1 MERAKEAPAQLR
13 CRLRKIRLRT
23 HRFSEA
29 WGPTMCLNAEER
41 FELKERLLCW
51 GGVCQKQFREVG
63 MPALLKGAL
72 VGSQGASLPGLWEH
86 SEFVVIVMR
95 GAIGGASLSLRC

>member
-1 MERAKEAPAQLR
+1 MQSNSEMERAKEAPAQLR

-41 FELKERLLCW
+41 FQLKERLLCW
-51 GGVCQKQFREVG
+51 GGFARTISRGGDVCLIERGLGGVARSF
-63 MPALLKGAL
+63 AAGAL
-72 VGSQGASLPGLWEH
+72 GTL
-86 SEFVVIVMR
+86 
-95 GAIGGASLSLRC
+95 